1 MIAWNRVDTVLL
13 DMDGT
18 LLDLHFDNHFWQEY
32 VPRRYAEH
40 HDLDITA
47 ARAEVA
53 ARYQKVAGTLAWY
66 CVDYWTRELDLDI
79 ERLKHETADR
89 VALHPRVLEFLAALR
104 ANGKRAILVTNAHG
118 KALRLKL
125 ARTGLEPHLDG
136 IVCAHD
142 LGHPKEQ
149 IAFWE
154 RLCERQ
160 PYDAA
165 RSVLID
171 DTLAVLRA
179 ARRYGIGQLVAIKRP
194 DSRGAEREV
203 VEFPAVNGVADLM
216 PSQQT
221 STK

>member
-1 MIAWNRVDTVLL
+1 MITWHRVDTVLL

-32 VPRRYAEH
+32 VPQRFAERH
-40 HDLDITA
+40 GVDVAT

-53 ARYQKVAGTLAWY
+53 ARYQKVAGTLQWY
-66 CVDYWTRELDLDI
+66 CVDYWTRELNLDI

-89 VALHPRVLEFLAALR
+89 VALHPRVVEFLAALR
-104 ANGKRAILVTNAHG
+104 AHGKRAVLVTNAHG

-125 ARTGLEPHLDG
+125 ARTGLESHLDG

-154 RLCERQ
+154 RLGESQ

-165 RSVLID
+165 KSVLID
-171 DTLAVLRA
+171 DTLPVLRA
-179 ARRYGIGQLVAIKRP
+179 AQRYGIGQLVAIKRP
-194 DSRGAEREV
+194 DSRASERQV
-203 VEFPAVNGVADLM
+203 VEFPAVNGVADLI
-216 PSQQT
+216 PA
-221 STK
+221 